1 MAQRTVET
9 SLEKAR
15 KKAGSRFASP
25 ERIGKTTAGNSLKAQ
40 NHFVGDMASILL
52 TFPTRLK
59 GKPGRKKTTVCG
71 KIRRIRSKIDTLTKD
86 NMAKYKLEYIWLDGY
101 EPIANIRGKTLIK
114 DFDSFPTLEQVP
126 NWGFDGSSTKQAE
139 GRASDCV
146 LKPVGVY
153 PDATKTNAAIVMS
166 EVLLPDGTPHPTNAR
181 ATIIDDPDT
190 WFGFEQEY
198 FLYKDGRPLGFPKE
212 GYPPPQGKYYTG
224 VWLRSRRGCRARDC
238 GQASRSVSLRR
249 RQSRRNQCG
258 GRQGSV
264 GIPDL
269 RQGLEEGGGRCM
281 GRPLSHGSPR

>member
-1 MAQRTVET
+1 
-9 SLEKAR
+9 
-15 KKAGSRFASP
+15 
-25 ERIGKTTAGNSLKAQ
+25 
-40 NHFVGDMASILL
+40 
-52 TFPTRLK
+52 
-59 GKPGRKKTTVCG
+59 
-71 KIRRIRSKIDTLTKD
+71 
-86 NMAKYKLEYIWLDGY
+86 MAKYKLEYIWLDGY

-146 LKPVGVY
+146 LKPVGVS

-166 EVLLPDGTPHPTNAR
+166 EVLLSDSTQYQTNSS
-181 ATIIDDPDT
+181 ATISTIRIQ
-190 WFGFEQEY
+190 FGFEQEY
-198 FLYKDGRPLGFPKE
+198 FLYKDGRPLGFPKRDI
-212 GYPPPQGKYYTG
+212 
-224 VWLRSRRGCRARDC
+224 LRHKENTTPAWATKPSGCRARDC

-281 GRPLSHGSPR
+281 GRSLSHGSPR